1 MITRSLSNRIC
12 FHLPRRGGGYPRRSG
27 DGAGFRRAILLAG
40 FALLSVLRGGGSG
53 GGGAVPGN
61 LVVNG
66 SFEEPDLPPGISIVP
81 AGDGNLPGWTFV
93 NGNPIAIIDNL
104 AVSGGE
110 GGQAYWGP
118 AGDQFVELDAAGN
131 GGISQDVRTVPG
143 ASYYL
148 RVAYRPK
155 PGAAVDTCAV
165 RLYRDEE
172 LIGTLPV
179 PYSTFPGWVPH
190 FLSCF
195 YAARREARH
204 DDQSWTAG
212 PRGDGRRERAAV
224 SSDYVDVI
232 PVD

>member
-1 MITRSLSNRIC
+1 MGR
-12 FHLPRRGGGYPRRSG
+12 
-27 DGAGFRRAILLAG
+27 GFRRAIILAAG
-40 FALLSVLRGGGSG
+40 FALLSACGG
-53 GGGAVPGN
+53 GGGAGGDAVPAN

-66 SFEEPDLPPGISIVP
+66 SFEEPDLPQGISIVP
-81 AGDGNLPGWTFV
+81 AVDGSLPGWTFV

-110 GGQAYWGP
+110 VWQAYWWDN
-118 AGDQFVELDAAGN
+118 GDQFVELDAAGN
-131 GGISQDVRTVPG
+131 GGISQEVRTVPG
-143 ASYYL
+143 APYYL

-179 PYSTFPGWVPH
+179 PYSTFPGWMPH
-190 FLSCF
+190 FFGFTASGAVTTIKLL
-195 YAARREARH
+195 AA
-204 DDQSWTAG
+204 
-212 PRGDGRRERAAV
+212 GDSDGSGGFV
-224 SSDYVDVI
+224 DYVDVI